1 MIPHTP
7 ERLRYLPAGS
17 MRRQR
22 RIGRL
27 EGSVGMLA
35 LVCAIGAGLVAATPP
50 ELYRP
55 AAATVRPLPQGTPA
69 PDVRVE
75 IPPCAGVGKDCTP
88 EGTPAPI
95 QREPIVPQHHA
106 ATRPLPEP
114 GTLALLGA
122 GVAALAWRTR
132 A

>member
-1 MIPHTP
+1 MK
-7 ERLRYLPAGS
+7 RVRYLPPGS

-75 IPPCAGVGKDCTP
+75 IPPCSGAGKNCSP
-88 EGTPAPI
+88 EDAHAQI
-95 QREPIVPQHHA
+95 LREPVVPQHHA
-106 ATRPLPEP
+106 APRPLPEP
-114 GTLALLGA
+114 GTLARLGA

>member
-1 MIPHTP
+1 MK
-7 ERLRYLPAGS
+7 RVRYLPPGS

-50 ELYRP
+50 ELYRA
-55 AAATVRPLPQGTPA
+55 AAATMRPLPQGTPA

-75 IPPCAGVGKDCTP
+75 IPPCTGAGKDCSP
-88 EGTPAPI
+88 EDTPAPI

-106 ATRPLPEP
+106 APRPLPEP

>member
-1 MIPHTP
+1 MK
-7 ERLRYLPAGS
+7 RVRYLPPGS

-55 AAATVRPLPQGTPA
+55 AAATVRPLPQDTPA

-75 IPPCAGVGKDCTP
+75 IPPCSGAGKDCSP
-88 EGTPAPI
+88 EDTPAPT
-95 QREPIVPQHHA
+95 QREPVVPQHHA
-106 ATRPLPEP
+106 APRPLPEP